1 MESSSCKVL
10 LASAPLIAAAL
21 VPFLSTGCKKH
32 APAAERP
39 APEVLVMAAES
50 KNVPVIRNWIGS
62 VQGAQNAQIEA
73 RVSGYLMSQEY
84 REGSLV
90 KAGQVLFR
98 IDPRPFEAALAQA
111 RANLSQMQAKAQLSA
126 ITLKRQTELFK
137 TKVISAE
144 EFDVSTQTA
153 AADVAAAQAAA
164 AAVEEAELNLEFCTV
179 LSPFDGIAGKATAQI
194 GDLVG
199 PGNASILTTVSQV
212 NPVKVNFFLSEQE
225 YLRASPMIE
234 DMERLPEI
242 NERPRIFEIQLANG
256 DVYPQKGVFDFVN
269 REVDPRTG
277 TIEVVS
283 LFPNPTYILRPGQ
296 YANVSVLV
304 ETLEDAVV
312 VPQRALNE
320 LQGTY
325 YQIAV
330 VGADNTVQIR
340 TVTPGIR
347 YGSDWVISEG
357 LKAGESIVVEGG
369 QKLQNGTRVVPKP
382 FVEPPEPPEP
392 QASPSPQPEHIPPVS
407 TPTPASLPDESPAP
421 APSASPAA
429 TK

>member
-1 MESSSCKVL
+1 MKSSSCKVL

-111 RANLSQMQAKAQLSA
+111 QANLSQMQAKAQLSA

-164 AAVEEAELNLEFCTV
+164 AAVEEAKLNLEFCTV

>member
-1 MESSSCKVL
+1 MKYSSCKAF

-32 APAAERP
+32 APVAERP

-50 KNVPVIRNWIGS
+50 KNVPFIRNWIGS

-153 AADVAAAQAAA
+153 AADASAAQAAA
-164 AAVEEAELNLEFCTV
+164 AAVEEAKLNLEFCTV

-212 NPVKVNFFLSEQE
+212 NPVKVTFFLSEQE

-304 ETLEDAVV
+304 ETLENAVV

-357 LKAGESIVVEGG
+357 LKAGETVVVEGG

-382 FVEPPEPPEP
+382 FVEPPEPQTSPTPLPEP
-392 QASPSPQPEHIPPVS
+392 IPPVS
-407 TPTPASLPDESPAP
+407 TPTPEPLPDESTAADA
-421 APSASPAA
+421 APSASPSA